1 MLSPV
6 HCIQVHLKLTSA
18 EETIAH
24 DPEQEAV
31 FGAIAGELEMEP
43 SDIKSDHLFALWAA
57 NYFADLAEDPE
68 SDFLL
73 DLSAIKPSSDGDNH
87 VMLEFVSRF
96 CDDDDCDCGREEGS
110 SLIAPESIIELVH
123 DHLCKS
129 GIESFTIEAAPSEI
143 LAVQNTAPLESPSP
157 NKRNIAVQ
165 SDFWCNFRNRVPTD
179 DAS

>member
-6 HCIQVHLKLTSA
+6 RYIQVHLKLVSV
-18 EETIAH
+18 EDTIAH
-24 DPEQEAV
+24 DSEQEAV
-31 FGAIAGELEMEP
+31 FEAIAGELEMEP
-43 SDIKSDHLFALWAA
+43 SDLKSDHLFALWAA
-57 NYFADLAEDPE
+57 NYFSDLEENPK

-73 DLSAIKPSSDGDNH
+73 ELNAVKPSPEGDNH

-96 CDDDDCDCGREEGS
+96 CDDDDCDCEREEGS
-110 SLIAPESIIELVH
+110 SLIAPESIIELVQN
-123 DHLCKS
+123 HLCKS
-129 GIESFTIEAAPSEI
+129 GIESFTVEAAPSEI
-143 LAVQNTAPLESPSP
+143 LKVHNTAPLESP

>member
-6 HCIQVHLKLTSA
+6 HCIQVHLKLVSV
-18 EETIAH
+18 EDTIAH
-24 DPEQEAV
+24 APEQEAV
-31 FGAIAGELEMEP
+31 FDSIADELEMDSFEL
-43 SDIKSDHLFALWAA
+43 KSDHLFALWAA

-110 SLIAPESIIELVH
+110 SLITPESIIELVH

-129 GIESFTIEAAPSEI
+129 GIESFTVEAAPSEI
-143 LAVQNTAPLESPSP
+143 LNVQNTAPLESP

-165 SDFWCNFRNRVPTD
+165 SDFWCHFRNRVPTD

>member
-1 MLSPV
+1 MDS
-6 HCIQVHLKLTSA
+6 
-18 EETIAH
+18 
-24 DPEQEAV
+24 
-31 FGAIAGELEMEP
+31 FEL
-43 SDIKSDHLFALWAA
+43 KSDHLFALWAA

-73 DLSAIKPSSDGDNH
+73 ELNAIKPSSDGDNH

-110 SLIAPESIIELVH
+110 SLITPESIIELVH

-129 GIESFTIEAAPSEI
+129 GIESFTVEAAPSEI
-143 LAVQNTAPLESPSP
+143 LNVQNTAPLESP

-165 SDFWCNFRNRVPTD
+165 SDFWCHFRNRVPTD

>member
-6 HCIQVHLKLTSA
+6 HCIQVHLKLTPV
-18 EETIAH
+18 EETIAF
-24 DPEQEAV
+24 DPKPEEV
-31 FGAIAGELEMEP
+31 FEAIAGELEMEP
-43 SDIKSDHLFALWAA
+43 SDLRSDHLFALWAA

-110 SLIAPESIIELVH
+110 SLVSSESIIELVQV
-123 DHLCKS
+123 HLCKT
-129 GIESFTIEAAPSEI
+129 GINSFTVEAAPSEI
-143 LAVQNTAPLESPSP
+143 LRVKNSDALSHEFNQRT
-157 NKRNIAVQ
+157 IAVQ
-165 SDFWCNFRNRVPTD
+165 SDFWCHFRNRVPTD